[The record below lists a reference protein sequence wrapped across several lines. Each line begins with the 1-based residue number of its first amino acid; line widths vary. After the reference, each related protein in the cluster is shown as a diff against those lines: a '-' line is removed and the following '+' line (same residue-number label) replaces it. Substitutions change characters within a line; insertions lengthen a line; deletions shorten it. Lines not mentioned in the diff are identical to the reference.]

1 MTGTGKEFHPKS
13 NGLYGIGVLAILAL
27 AALPLLV
34 RNEFYL
40 DLLVMIF
47 FWATL
52 AGAWNLL
59 GGFAGQ
65 ISLGHTAYFGIGA
78 YASTLLYLNFS
89 LSPWIGLLAGA
100 ALSVLVAVFV
110 GYPCFRLS
118 SHFFA
123 LATIAFAEVL
133 RLLAAYWRGLTKGGL
148 GLLTPF
154 KTGIGY
160 FMFDNKQAYAYIALA
175 FMLLMIF
182 VSRAIKRSRFG
193 FYLISLRE
201 DQDGAESLG
210 VDTHRCK
217 MVALIISVSFTSAMG
232 TFYSQYFQFIDP
244 EICFSISLSIQLPLL
259 SIIGGL
265 GTVLGPVVGA
275 FLLTPI
281 DVLLRGWLG
290 GIFAGLNLIVYG
302 TILIVAVMYFPIG
315 VGGWFKIKWERW
327 LKDWMGS
334 PAISLKMDN
343 AVTSLPPLRGP
354 EESKTNGQVLFEVR
368 SLEKHFG
375 GLQAVH
381 NLSFQIK
388 RGEIV
393 GLIGPNGAGK
403 TTIFN
408 LISGFYSADGGE
420 MEFHGQRITGLAPPH
435 KLCRKGIGR
444 TFQIVKPFNNMSV
457 LENIMVGVFCLLKD
471 PRKSRI
477 EALRIINFAGLS
489 KHQFSPASSLTIADR
504 KRLELARALAT
515 KPDLLLLDEVVA
527 GLTPRE
533 TKELMSI
540 IQSISAQGITILMIE
555 HVMKA
560 VMALSGRII
569 VIHHGEK
576 IAEGT
581 PAEVGENKA
590 VIDAYLGKGFRRG
603 K

>member
-1 MTGTGKEFHPKS
+1 MTFFGREINHKS
-13 NGLYGIGVLAILAL
+13 KALSVIIVLALLAL
-27 AALPLLV
+27 VALPLLI

-78 YASTLLYLNFS
+78 YTSTLLYLNFS
-89 LSPWIGLLAGA
+89 ISPWIGLFAGA
-100 ALSVLVAVFV
+100 ALSILVATVV

-154 KTGIGY
+154 KPGLAY
-160 FMFDNKQAYAYIALA
+160 FMFDNKMAYAYIALA
-175 FMLLMIF
+175 FMLFMVL
-182 VSRAIKRSRFG
+182 VSWAIQRSRFG

-210 VDTHRCK
+210 VDTHRGK
-217 MVALIISVSFTSAMG
+217 MVALIISVFFTSAMG

-265 GTVLGPVVGA
+265 GTVLGPVLGA

-290 GIFAGLNLIVYG
+290 GVFAGLNLIVYG
-302 TILIVAVMYFPIG
+302 AILIGAVMYFPIG
-315 VGGWFKIKWERW
+315 VGGWIKIRWERW
-327 LKDWMGS
+327 LKDKMGS
-334 PAISLKMDN
+334 PAISSKPESAITSPQPLKSREVNKAD
-343 AVTSLPPLRGP
+343 
-354 EESKTNGQVLFEVR
+354 GQILFEVR

-375 GLQAVH
+375 GLQAVR

-420 MEFHGQRITGLAPPH
+420 MEFNGHRITGLAPPH
-435 KLCRKGIGR
+435 KVCRKGIGR
-444 TFQIVKPFNNMSV
+444 TFQIVKPFSNMSV
-457 LENIMVGVFCLLKD
+457 LDNIMVGVFCRLKD

-477 EALRIINFAGLS
+477 EALTMTDFAGLS
-489 KHQFSPASSLTIADR
+489 KHRFSPASSLTIADR

-540 IQSISAQGITILMIE
+540 IQAISAQGVTILMIE

>member
-1 MTGTGKEFHPKS
+1 MTAIEKIFILKS
-13 NGLYGIGVLAILAL
+13 KAITVFFILAL
-27 AALPLLV
+27 LALVALPLLV
-34 RNEFYL
+34 KNEFYL

-52 AGAWNLL
+52 AGAWNIL

-78 YASTLLYLNFS
+78 YTSTLLYLNFS
-89 LSPWIGLLAGA
+89 LSPWIGMFAGA
-100 ALSVLVAVFV
+100 GLSVLVAIIV

-118 SHFFA
+118 SHFLA

-133 RLLAAYWRGLTKGGL
+133 RMVSAYWRGLTKGGL
-148 GLLTPF
+148 GLLVPF
-154 KTGIGY
+154 KPGFEY
-160 FMFDNKQAYAYIALA
+160 FMFNNKLAYAYIALA

-182 VSRAIKRSRFG
+182 VTWAIKRSRFG

-210 VDTHRCK
+210 VNTHRCK
-217 MVALIISVSFTSAMG
+217 MLALIISVIFTSIMG
-232 TFYSQYFQFIDP
+232 TFYAQYFQFIDP
-244 EICFSISLSIQLPLL
+244 EICFSLSLSIQLPLL

-265 GTVLGPVVGA
+265 GTLLGPVIGA

-290 GIFAGLNLIVYG
+290 GVFAGLNLIVYG

-315 VGGWFKIKWERW
+315 VGGWVKIRWERM
-327 LKDWMGS
+327 LKNRM
-334 PAISLKMDN
+334 P
-343 AVTSLPPLRGP
+343 TPPIP
-354 EESKTNGQVLFEVR
+354 SKTGAAAPRLPLKILGNSQANGQPFFEVR
-368 SLEKHFG
+368 SLGKHFG
-375 GLQAVH
+375 GLQAVR
-381 NLSFQIK
+381 NLSFHINP
-388 RGEIV
+388 GEIV

-408 LISGFYSADGGE
+408 LISGFYSADSGE
-420 MEFHGQRITGLAPPH
+420 LEFKGERITGLASPH
-435 KLCRKGIGR
+435 KVCHKGIGR
-444 TFQIVKPFNNMSV
+444 TFQIVKPFNNMPV
-457 LENIMVGVFCLLKD
+457 LENIMVGVFCRIKD
-471 PRKSRI
+471 PRESRM
-477 EALRIINFAGLS
+477 EAARIMDFVGLS
-489 KHQFSPASSLTIADR
+489 KYQFSQASSLTIADR

-533 TKELMSI
+533 TNELMSI
-540 IQSISAQGITILMIE
+540 IQSISAQGVTILMIE

-560 VMALSGRII
+560 VMNLSNRII